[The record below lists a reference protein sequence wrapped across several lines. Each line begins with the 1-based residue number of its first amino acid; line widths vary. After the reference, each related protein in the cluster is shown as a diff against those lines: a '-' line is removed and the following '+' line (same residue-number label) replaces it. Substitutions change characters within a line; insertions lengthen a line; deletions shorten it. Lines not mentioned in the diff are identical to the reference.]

1 MSKPPIVLSRD
12 EGNIRVLTLNRPEVR
27 NAFDIPLRVELAAA
41 IEAAMA
47 DDGVRVLVLTGAGGA
62 FCAGG
67 DIGTMNEMT
76 RDEAIVRAEQTQRVV
91 RTLWAGTK
99 PVLAAVE
106 GPAFGAGL
114 ALALGCDRI
123 VAAADARFGAAFAR
137 VGLAGD
143 MGVLATLPERLGPVR
158 ARQFLMLAEQ
168 VKAPDALT
176 MGLID
181 VVTEPGN
188 AVTAALGDARTLA
201 AGPPLALAAIK
212 DALGRYPLGRE
223 QTLALEAETQVR
235 MYGSADFAEG
245 VAAFRERRSPKFE
258 GR

>member
-91 RTLWAGTK
+91 RALWAGTK

-123 VAAADARFGAAFAR
+123 VAAADARE
-137 VGLAGD
+137 GLAA
-143 MGVLATLPERLGPVR
+143 VL
-158 ARQFLMLAEQ
+158 
-168 VKAPDALT
+168 
-176 MGLID
+176 
-181 VVTEPGN
+181 
-188 AVTAALGDARTLA
+188 
-201 AGPPLALAAIK
+201 
-212 DALGRYPLGRE
+212 
-223 QTLALEAETQVR
+223 
-235 MYGSADFAEG
+235 
-245 VAAFRERRSPKFE
+245 ERRTPKFT
-258 GR
+258 GS